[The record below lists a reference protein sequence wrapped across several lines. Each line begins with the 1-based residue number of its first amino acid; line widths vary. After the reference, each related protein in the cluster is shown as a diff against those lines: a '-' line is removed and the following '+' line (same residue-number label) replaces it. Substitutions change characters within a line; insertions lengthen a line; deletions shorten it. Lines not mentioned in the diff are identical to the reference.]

1 MGREKGTQEG
11 PVGAG
16 DSITPL
22 PRRLVEDY
30 WRAVLDAGREPPA
43 YRTFSDR
50 YRGPN
55 GAAYATRQE
64 GRLREMTGTVSS
76 SVDPVQWCMER
87 ADAEEMAGQFQE
99 AQNYLQAALE
109 HFRQGESRPTGNVSK
124 STIISEVK
132 VEEDRIRT
140 ASILF
145 RIGKLSMRKG
155 DHREALGIFTLSSR
169 IDPLTPATY
178 ALRGACYEYLEE
190 YNKACEEYKKYL
202 SLSEPTMAVLA
213 HTGQSALKAGQYDV
227 AEQYLN
233 DLLRLTSVTNISLN
247 SNPGNNSNYFESPSF
262 YESHAYYSLGLVRDA
277 QAVQI
282 SANVPGSSINSLKIE
297 ELSQQAQNFFDL
309 AAANSAYVIAYED
322 AVESAIAAQDAPLA
336 LENLR
341 HLQRLH
347 RNCPQYYSRAADVSA
362 MINDTKLEVE
372 ELSKALDQR
381 QSILSR
387 RQTLLHRAAVYA
399 WKLNNLDNAIVDLT
413 LLLSLP
419 GNDHFTAMAYL
430 QRARAFQ
437 QRSCERPQS
446 AREDVAAALS
456 DYDKFVET
464 ALMHPEELPAPPES
478 ITEAMLILANGAFKA
493 KDYSRA
499 AHFFARAIARGWQ
512 PKEPLPQGLRR
523 LKKKD
528 DTSTTTIITTATT
541 TSTSTTNAT
550 NAATVATSAVTS
562 LPSSFTNP
570 LAESNLLAKMYVA
583 IAHTVIEK
591 FPVSE
596 DMFRVSY
603 EQREKPSVSMV
614 PESKKS
620 KAAERKEAEKPIVAV
635 PAVGYQVVEE
645 QYQRLRAL
653 EPTVF
658 SSLEYELLELWEP
671 YRIEVERMREDLML
685 IRSGKKVKRR

>member
-1 MGREKGTQEG
+1 MGREKKGTREG
-11 PVGAG
+11 SAVAG
-16 DSITPL
+16 DSVPPS

-50 YRGPN
+50 YRGVN
-55 GAAYATRQE
+55 GAAYATRRE
-64 GRLREMTGTVSS
+64 GRLREMTVTSS
-76 SVDPVQWCMER
+76 SAVDSVQWCMER
-87 ADAEEMAGQFQE
+87 ADAEELAGQFQE

-109 HFRQGESRPTGNVSK
+109 HVRQRETRSTGNIPK
-124 STIISEVK
+124 STVLSEVRL
-132 VEEDRIRT
+132 EGDRILT
-140 ASILF
+140 ASLLF
-145 RIGKLSMRKG
+145 RLGKLSMRKG
-155 DHREALGIFTLSSR
+155 DHREALSILTLGSR

-190 YNKACEEYKKYL
+190 YDTACEEYKKYL

-233 DLLRLTSVTNISLN
+233 DLLRLTKVNTSSVNP
-247 SNPGNNSNYFESPSF
+247 NPGNNSRFFDSPSF

-277 QAVQI
+277 QAAQVSTNVTGNSI
-282 SANVPGSSINSLKIE
+282 SSLKVE
-297 ELSQQAQNFFDL
+297 ELAQQAQNFFDL
-309 AAANSAYVIAYED
+309 AASNSSYVIAYED

-347 RNCPQYYSRAADVSA
+347 RNCPKYYSRAADVCA
-362 MINDTKLEVE
+362 MTNDTKLEVE
-372 ELSKALDQR
+372 ELSRALDQR
-381 QSILSR
+381 QSVLSR

-399 WKLNNLDNAIVDLT
+399 LKLNNLDNAIVDLT

-419 GNDHFTAMAYL
+419 GKDHYTAMAYL

-437 QRSCERPQS
+437 QRSCERPQTG
-446 AREDVAAALS
+446 REDVAAALS

-464 ALMHPEELPAPPES
+464 ALMHPEELQAPPES
-478 ITEAMLILANGAFKA
+478 ITEAMLILANGAFKE

-512 PKEPLPQGLRR
+512 PKEPLPQRIHR
-523 LKKKD
+523 LKKIED
-528 DTSTTTIITTATT
+528 A
-541 TSTSTTNAT
+541 TSTTNAAT
-550 NAATVATSAVTS
+550 AAPVMTS
-562 LPSSFTNP
+562 LPSSSTTP
-570 LAESNLLAKMYVA
+570 LAESNLLAEMYVA

-603 EQREKPSVSMV
+603 EQREKPSVSTL

-645 QYQRLRAL
+645 HYQRLRAL

-671 YRIEVERMREDLML
+671 YRTEVERLREDLML